1 MKTIVIKNDF
11 SEDHITRIAGE
22 KLRFQILGAD
32 AKKEKIIIDFSGVC
46 IASTSFFDEG
56 FAKLTE
62 AGWTLKDLEKQAR
75 AVFEKI
81 QSTPASQSVNKRGRK
96 TQRWTLI

>member
-62 AGWTLKDLEKQAR
+62 AGWTLKDLET
-75 AVFEKI
+75 KI
-81 QSTPASQSVNKRGRK
+81 ILKNIDPNDRRLLSKMCQNRGMK
-96 TQRWTLI
+96 